1 MVDNV
6 LRFLFY
12 DVEVLESVLSNRDL
26 WEQPLLDLWA
36 VPHFLSG
43 VLIAAAFILLAR
55 SLVSGFFFAGFIA
68 VAWELFEHA
77 TGISTVEATS
87 NIIADVIVLLVGF
100 AVLVPF
106 RSLLSDER
114 GQWLVGSVSVAH
126 VATTL
131 LGWLS
136 YQQYAV

>member
-1 MVDNV
+1 M
-6 LRFLFY
+6 F
-12 DVEVLESVLSNRDL
+12 ESILVNRDL

-36 VPHFLSG
+36 IPHFLSG

-55 SLVSGFFFAGFIA
+55 SLVSGFFFAAFIA

-87 NIIADVIVLLVGF
+87 NIITDVVVLMVGF
-100 AVLVPF
+100 LAVVPF
-106 RSLLSDER
+106 RSHVSEGK
-114 GQWLVGSVSVAH
+114 GQWLVGSISVAH
-126 VATTL
+126 IATTL

-136 YQQYAV
+136 YQQYAG